1 MRISKMISK
10 ENINALIFL
19 PFLLTNS
26 LKKCLE
32 ISVENLYVDIEV

>member
-1 MRISKMISK
+1 MISK

-26 LKKCLE
+26 LKEMFADESGEFVCR
-32 ISVENLYVDIEV
+32 Y